1 MQAAHTTPCQK
12 NKPPHQKVGKRPTQT
27 FLQRRHTDANKH
39 MKRCSTSFI
48 IREMQ
53 IKTIMRCHITQVRMA
68 LVKKSTNNRCWRGG
82 EERGIFLHCCW
93 ECKLIQPLWKTVWRF
108 LKKLGIKPS
117 YDGITDSMDVSLSE
131 LRELVMDREAWR
143 AAIHGV
149 AKSRTR
155 LSDSSDL
162 I

>member
-1 MQAAHTTPCQK
+1 
-12 NKPPHQKVGKRPTQT
+12 
-27 FLQRRHTDANKH
+27 
-39 MKRCSTSFI
+39 
-48 IREMQ
+48 
-53 IKTIMRCHITQVRMA
+53 MA

-82 EERGIFLHCCW
+82 EERGILLHCCW

-155 LSDSSDL
+155 LSD
-162 I
+162 